1 VAVIG
6 WGSFESLDGLGATF
20 GGGDHQQSGAVLD
33 GFYCCAATAGRWVQ
47 VDRAAGVAVLC
58 GLHVS
63 YSLVRGVRGKRYKFV
78 SIQSILICIDF
89 LLATKKPAHVR
100 AWTLS
105 NVLENF

>member
-1 VAVIG
+1 MAVIG
-6 WGSFESLDGLGATF
+6 GGGVESLDGVGATF
-20 GGGDHQQSGAVLD
+20 GGSEHQQAGAALE

-89 LLATKKPAHVR
+89 LLTTKKPAHVP
-100 AWTLS
+100 AWTL
-105 NVLENF
+105 